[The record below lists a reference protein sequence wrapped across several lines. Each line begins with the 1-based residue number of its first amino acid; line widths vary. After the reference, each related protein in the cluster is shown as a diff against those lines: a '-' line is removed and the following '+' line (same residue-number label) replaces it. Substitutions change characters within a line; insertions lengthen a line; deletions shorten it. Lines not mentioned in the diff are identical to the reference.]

1 MSLFGL
7 DRCERARFLAALA
20 PDDELSELDR
30 RRLRA
35 HLRSCPPCARFASDV
50 AHLTTRLREDE
61 LVRPSLA
68 PLAPLVPHVA
78 RRRRE
83 LAARVRPVVAAA
95 AVALMALGVAS
106 RSPLDMD
113 GSDSVRTTTP
123 ASGSA
128 QREQDS
134 LRAWRHEALLQI
146 NLQPLDRSVSIGRNQ
161 PV

>member
-7 DRCERARFLAALA
+7 DHCERARLLAALA
-20 PDDELSELDR
+20 PDGELSELDR
-30 RRLRA
+30 RRLGT

-61 LVRPSLA
+61 LVRPSLT
-68 PLAPLVPHVA
+68 PLVPHVA
-78 RRRRE
+78 RSRRE
-83 LAARVRPVVAAA
+83 LAHRVRPVVAAA

-106 RSPLDMD
+106 RAPLNMD
-113 GSDSVRTTTP
+113 GGDSVRTTTP
-123 ASGSA
+123 APGSA

-134 LRAWRHEALLQI
+134 LRAWRHETLLRI
-146 NLQPLDRSVSIGRNQ
+146 NLQPLERSVSIGRNQ

>member
-1 MSLFGL
+1 MSLSGL
-7 DRCERARFLAALA
+7 DHCERARFLAALA
-20 PDDELSELDR
+20 PDGHLSELDR

-35 HLRSCPPCARFASDV
+35 HLRTCPPCARFASDV

-61 LVRPSLA
+61 LVQPSLA
-68 PLAPLVPHVA
+68 PLVPRVA
-78 RRRRE
+78 RSRRE
-83 LAARVRPVVAAA
+83 LARVRPVVAAA

-106 RSPLDMD
+106 RAPLEMD
-113 GSDSVRTTTP
+113 GGNSVRMTTP
-123 ASGSA
+123 APSSA
-128 QREQDS
+128 QREQGS